1 MWGMQGGSTMKLG
14 AMLKFCPNKLPSQ
27 LLTHTPLT
35 HASPG
40 VQVAALMGNE
50 GDATPFTDVTV
61 ENISSTLHQL
71 GYQNKGWE
79 VMYHGHTG
87 TGKEESVAGE
97 GGGVSGS
104 GSCTT
109 DTQGGGGGE
118 K

>member
-1 MWGMQGGSTMKLG
+1 MKLG
-14 AMLKFCPNKLPSQ
+14 AMLKFCPHKLPSQ
-27 LLTHTPLT
+27 LLTHTLLT

-87 TGKEESVAGE
+87 TGE
-97 GGGVSGS
+97 GRG
-104 GSCTT
+104 
-109 DTQGGGGGE
+109 
-118 K
+118 